1 MTIRIGLLG
10 ADGSMGQ
17 MIARIGFQH
26 TDIQFTHAYT
36 ITDSPNIGKDL
47 GLLIGQKATGIQLKD
62 TEQIGSDLKTDKPD
76 LIIDFTAAPAT
87 EKYAPIILQ
96 AGVPMVIGT
105 TGLKAGFNE
114 QIQKIIEEKKINVV
128 KATNMATGVNIFFKI
143 AAEIAKKVSDWDIE
157 IIEAHHHRKKD
168 APSGTAMTTAEK
180 IADAIDVAL
189 DDVAKYGR
197 DKGMN
202 PRKIGKGEIGIHA
215 IRAGDI
221 VGEHTVIYAGNGE
234 RIELIHRAHSR
245 ECFASGSITAA
256 RFLFENKEK
265 GKIFSMQDVLDL

>member
-17 MIARIGFQH
+17 MITKIGLQQ

-36 ITDSPNIGKDL
+36 ISNSPNIGNDL
-47 GLLIGQKATGIQLKD
+47 GILVGQKAIDTIIKD
-62 TEQIGSDLKTDKPD
+62 TEQIGTDLKTNPPD
-76 LIIDFTAAPAT
+76 LIIDFTAAQAT
-87 EKYAPIILQ
+87 EKYAPIILSM
-96 AGVPMVIGT
+96 GVPMVIGT
-105 TGLKAGFNE
+105 TGLKPGFTE
-114 QIQKIIEEKKINVV
+114 EIQKIISKKGISIV
-128 KATNMATGVNIFFKI
+128 KATNMATGVNLFFKI

-180 IADAIDVAL
+180 IAEAIGVAL
-189 DDVAKYGR
+189 EDAAHYGR

-234 RIELIHRAHSR
+234 RIELTHRAHSR

-256 RFLFENKEK
+256 RFLMENKEK
-265 GKIFSMQDVLDL
+265 GKIFSMQDVLGL